1 MEEIKTKG
9 IILNSNDFG
18 EADKLATVFSL
29 EYGKIVVKFNGVR
42 KQKAK
47 LKSLAQPF
55 SFVEIE
61 CFKRGDF
68 FTVKTGLVVDSFPKI
83 TNNFTT
89 TICAYIIMEIIAKIL
104 PKNKVEPNIFLAVS
118 NALDNMETN
127 NPYTTT
133 IYFIL
138 QFFDLLGETL
148 SIDMADNHVF
158 LDLGLGNFCNYKT
171 PNSIEIDKKCYSV
184 LSAVFNKSQQEF
196 PDALCKMT
204 LKMLNN
210 VFRTKYDIEINSFNF
225 L

>member
-1 MEEIKTKG
+1 MTGIKDKSFFEKYVKKG
-9 IILNSNDFG
+9 LVYTNSQIDEIILLNSQ
-18 EADKLATVFSL
+18 
-29 EYGKIVVKFNGVR
+29 GKTN
-42 KQKAK
+42 
-47 LKSLAQPF
+47 P
-55 SFVEIE
+55 EIE
-61 CFKRGDF
+61 
-68 FTVKTGLVVDSFPKI
+68 KI

-89 TICAYIIMEIIAKIL
+89 RICAYIIMEIIAKIL

-158 LDLGLGNFCNYKT
+158 LDLDLGNFCNYKT